1 MNLLVNYRLMTPRA
15 YRMTSR
21 AEATQRTRA
30 SIVRAARELHT
41 ERGLSAT
48 SWEDIAQRAEVSTA
62 TVYRH
67 FPSLAHLV
75 PACART
81 VFDIIKPPTLEQAAG
96 TFGVLRRADE
106 RFEQLVRY
114 SCHCYLTGK
123 GWLHA
128 AHRERDFVPELDEAL
143 RVIEDSLDTLVTAAA
158 GRPLDGADHRLLFVL
173 CDFPIWWSLVDRGI
187 APDDAEAVLVRL
199 VLAEVDRIGLDDD
212 RPAAGRL
219 DRRQPH

>member
-1 MNLLVNYRLMTPRA
+1 MTPRA

-21 AEATQRTRA
+21 AETTERTRA
-30 SIVRAARELHT
+30 SIIRAARELHA
-41 ERGLSAT
+41 ERGLAAT
-48 SWEDIAQRAEVSTA
+48 SWEDIARGAEVSTA

-67 FPSLAHLV
+67 FPSLAQLV

-81 VFDIIKPPTLEQAAG
+81 VFDIIQPPTLEQAAG
-96 TFGVLRRADE
+96 TFGELHRADQ

-114 SCHCYLTGK
+114 SCHCYLAGS

-158 GRPLDGADHRLLFVL
+158 GRGLDGPDHRLLFVL
-173 CDFPIWWSLVDRGI
+173 CDFPVWWSLVDRGI
-187 APDDAEAVLVRL
+187 TPDDAEAMLVRL
-199 VLAEVDRIGLDDD
+199 VLAELDRIGLDDD
-212 RPAAGRL
+212 RP
-219 DRRQPH
+219 